1 MVLDSYLEELKD
13 RAQPLAASRL
23 SRLSALG
30 NDELAAFGDAWRQV
44 DVTRRRRVIRRLL
57 DLAEDN
63 VELDFDAVFITGLGD
78 EDAEVRFMAVQGL
91 WEYEGRDLISPL
103 IGLLERDPDPG
114 VRAQAALALGSFAL
128 RAEFQQLSAADGEGV
143 DTALHAAIDNPTETV
158 EVRARA
164 LEAAGAR
171 SLSWVRR
178 SIEEAYRSPDR
189 RLRVGAVHAMGR
201 HCDPRWLPILM
212 RELSSDDAEMRF
224 EAANAC
230 ALMGGE
236 AAVPELV
243 ALLEDEDAEVQEA
256 AVAAL
261 GEIGGEEAKAALEDL
276 KGHPEARMREA
287 AAVALDV
294 MDFNED
300 PLGFGPALR

>member
-287 AAVALDV
+287 AAAALDM
-294 MDFNED
+294 MDFNEE

>member
-1 MVLDSYLEELKD
+1 MVLDSYLQELKD

-30 NDELAAFGDAWRQV
+30 NGELTVFGEAWPQI
-44 DVTRRRRVIRRLL
+44 DVARRRQIIRRLL

-63 VELDFDAVFITGLGD
+63 VELDFDAVFITGLAD
-78 EDAEVRFMAVQGL
+78 EDAEVRYMAVQGL
-91 WEYEGRDLISPL
+91 CEYEGRDLISPL
-103 IGLLERDPDPG
+103 IGLLERDPEPS
-114 VRAQAALALGSFAL
+114 VRAQAALALGVFAL
-128 RAEFQQLSAADGEGV
+128 WAEFQQLSAADGQRVEQ
-143 DTALHAAIDNPTETV
+143 ALHAAIDNPAETV

-171 SLSWVRR
+171 SLAWVRR

-189 RLRVGAVHAMGR
+189 RLRVSAVHAMGR

-212 RELSSDDAEMRF
+212 RELASDDAEMRY

-230 ALMGGE
+230 ASMGGE
-236 AAVPELV
+236 AAIPELV
-243 ALLEDEDAEVQEA
+243 ALLEDEDVEVQEA

-261 GEIGGEEAKAALEDL
+261 GEIGGEGARAALEEL
-276 KGHPEARMREA
+276 REHPEARMREA
-287 AAVALDV
+287 AAAALEL
-294 MDFNED
+294 MEFNED
-300 PLGFGPALR
+300 SLGFGPAYR

>member
-1 MVLDSYLEELKD
+1 MVLDSYLQELKD

-23 SRLSALG
+23 SQLSALS
-30 NDELAAFGDAWRQV
+30 NDELTVFGEAWPQI
-44 DVTRRRRVIRRLL
+44 DVARRRQIIRRLL

-63 VELDFDAVFITGLGD
+63 VDLDFDAVFIAGLAD
-78 EDAEVRFMAVQGL
+78 EDAEVRYMAVQGL

-103 IGLLERDPDPG
+103 IDLLERDPDSG
-114 VRAQAALALGSFAL
+114 VRAQAALALGAFAL
-128 RAEFQQLSAADGEGV
+128 RAEVQQLSAADGQRVEQ
-143 DTALHAAIDNPTETV
+143 ALHAAIDNPEETV

-164 LEAAGAR
+164 LESAGAR
-171 SLSWVRR
+171 SLAWVRR
-178 SIEEAYRSPDR
+178 SIEEAYRSPHR

-212 RELSSDDAEMRF
+212 RELASGDAEMRY

-230 ALMGGE
+230 ASMGGE

-243 ALLEDEDAEVQEA
+243 ALLEDEDVEVQEA

-261 GEIGGEEAKAALEDL
+261 GEIGGEEARAALEGL
-276 KGHPEARMREA
+276 REHPEARMREA
-287 AAVALDV
+287 AAAALEL
-294 MDFNED
+294 MEFNED
-300 PLGFGPALR
+300 SLGFGPAYR

>member
-1 MVLDSYLEELKD
+1 MVLDSYLQELKD

-30 NDELAAFGDAWRQV
+30 NDELAAFGDAWRQI
-44 DVTRRRRVIRRLL
+44 DVARRRRIIRRLL
-57 DLAEDN
+57 DLAEDD
-63 VELDFDAVFITGLGD
+63 VELDFDAVFITGLAD
-78 EDAEVRFMAVQGL
+78 EDAEVRYMAVQGL
-91 WEYEGRDLISPL
+91 WEHEGRELISPL
-103 IGLLERDPDPG
+103 IDLLERDPDPG
-114 VRAQAALALGSFAL
+114 VRAQAALALGTFTL
-128 RAEFQQLSAADGEGV
+128 RAEFQQLSAADEERV
-143 DTALHAAIDNPTETV
+143 DGALRAAIDNAAETV

-171 SLSWVRR
+171 SLAWVRR

-230 ALMGGE
+230 ASMGGE
-236 AAVPELV
+236 AAVPEII

-261 GEIGGEEAKAALEDL
+261 GEIGGEEARAALEEL
-276 KGHPEARMREA
+276 GEHPEARMREA
-287 AAVALDV
+287 AAAALDI

>member
-1 MVLDSYLEELKD
+1 MVLDSYLQELKD

-30 NDELAAFGDAWRQV
+30 NDELTAFGDAWREI
-44 DVTRRRRVIRRLL
+44 DVARRRRIIRRLL

-63 VELDFDAVFITGLGD
+63 VEMDFDAVFITGLGD

-91 WEYEGRDLISPL
+91 WEYEGRDLISSL
-103 IGLLERDPDPG
+103 LGLLERDPDPG
-114 VRAQAALALGSFAL
+114 VRAQAALALGTFAM
-128 RAEFQQLSAADGEGV
+128 RAELRQLSAADEERVVG
-143 DTALHAAIDNPTETV
+143 ALRAAIDNAAETV

-171 SLSWVRR
+171 SLAWVRR

-189 RLRVGAVHAMGR
+189 RLRVSAVHAMGR

-212 RELSSDDAEMRF
+212 RELSSDDVEMRF
-224 EAANAC
+224 EAASAC
-230 ALMGGE
+230 ASMGGE

-243 ALLEDEDAEVQEA
+243 ALLEDEDVEVQEA

-261 GEIGGEEAKAALEDL
+261 GEIGGEEARAALEEL
-276 KGHPEARMREA
+276 KEHPEARMREA
-287 AAVALDV
+287 AAVALEM
-294 MDFNED
+294 MDLNED
-300 PLGFGPALR
+300 LPGFGPAFR

>member
-1 MVLDSYLEELKD
+1 MVLDSYLQELKD
-13 RAQPLAASRL
+13 RARPLAASRL
-23 SRLSALG
+23 SQLSALG
-30 NDELAAFGDAWRQV
+30 NGELTVFGEAWPQI
-44 DVTRRRRVIRRLL
+44 DVARRRQIIRRLL

-78 EDAEVRFMAVQGL
+78 GDVEVRFMAVQGL

-103 IGLLERDPDPG
+103 IGLLERDPEPS
-114 VRAQAALALGSFAL
+114 VRAQAALALGAFAL
-128 RAEFQQLSAADGEGV
+128 RAEVQQLSAADGQRVEQ
-143 DTALHAAIDNPTETV
+143 ALHAAIDNPAETV

-171 SLSWVRR
+171 SLAWVRR
-178 SIEEAYRSPDR
+178 SIEEAYRSPHR
-189 RLRVGAVHAMGR
+189 RLRVSAVHAMGR
-201 HCDPRWLPILM
+201 HCDPRWLPVLM
-212 RELSSDDAEMRF
+212 RELASDDAEMRY

-230 ALMGGE
+230 ASMGGE

-243 ALLEDEDAEVQEA
+243 ALLEDEDVEVQEA

-261 GEIGGEEAKAALEDL
+261 GEIGGEEARAALEDL
-276 KGHPEARMREA
+276 REHPEARMREA
-287 AAVALDV
+287 AAVALEL

-300 PLGFGPALR
+300 SLGFGPAYR